1 MLPEEYYTNK
11 AAAILSWMER
21 NPEHTWVQRVGKIW
35 ISNIRRT
42 RREYESAQAR
52 YDSCMG

>member
-21 NPEHTWVQRVGKIW
+21 NPEHKWVQRVGKIW

-42 RREYESAQAR
+42 RREYEST
-52 YDSCMG
+52 